1 CYCYVSA
8 LMLAFSWAEGS
19 HLHYSDGRS
28 SRLSLEKTFGR
39 SVKDSQCQHMLKHLH
54 NGARITVQMPP
65 NVEGHWVSTS
75 CEVRPGPEFLTR
87 SYSFYPN
94 NTFQAHQFYYEDN
107 HCTKPTYTLVIRGR
121 LRLRQASW
129 IIRGGT
135 EAEYHLHR
143 VQMVCHTASVAKEFS
158 QRLNQSCRGA
168 VKGPWEPS
176 VIYELWSEEGG
187 YDCSRE
193 LNFAMHEL
201 QLLRVEKQ
209 YLHHNLDHLVE
220 ELFLGDIH
228 TEPSQ
233 RLYYKP
239 SSYQTALQNAKVSPL
254 CHLCF
259 RVYGSLGGRNVWLN
273 YSQILR
279 RHFFVLRDHKLKWLG
294 NSAVG
299 IDLSLKVIYIY
310 IYIYIYI

>member
-1 CYCYVSA
+1 
-8 LMLAFSWAEGS
+8 MLHTKTLWTYLNIFCGPAWCLSET
-19 HLHYSDGRS
+19 S
-28 SRLSLEKTFGR
+28 SVF
-39 SVKDSQCQHMLKHLH
+39 CC
-54 NGARITVQMPP
+54 
-65 NVEGHWVSTS
+65 S

-87 SYSFYPN
+87 SYSFFSN

-143 VQMVCHTASVAKEFS
+143 VQMVCHTATVAKELS
-158 QRLNQSCRGA
+158 QRLNRSCRGA

-176 VIYELWSEEGG
+176 VIHELWSEEGG

-239 SSYQTALQNAKVSPL
+239 SSYQTALQNAKVSP
-254 CHLCF
+254 
-259 RVYGSLGGRNVWLN
+259 
-273 YSQILR
+273 
-279 RHFFVLRDHKLKWLG
+279 
-294 NSAVG
+294 
-299 IDLSLKVIYIY
+299 
-310 IYIYIYI
+310 

>member
-1 CYCYVSA
+1 MAVLRTEIENRDSA
-8 LMLAFSWAEGS
+8 LTCVEDVGFRVQKFFVLWIIEDRDFLQTVLAECSS
-19 HLHYSDGRS
+19 VHLSDGRF
-28 SRLSLEKTFGR
+28 SRASMEKTY
-39 SVKDSQCQHMLKHLH
+39 SQCQHMLKHLH

-87 SYSFYPN
+87 SYRFFSN

-107 HCTKPTYTLVIRGR
+107 HCTRPSYTLVIRGR

-135 EAEYHLHR
+135 EAEYQLHHISI
-143 VQMVCHTASVAKEFS
+143 VCHTDSVAKDMS
-158 QRLNQSCRGA
+158 QRLNRSCRGA
-168 VKGPWEPS
+168 SRGPWEPG
-176 VIYELWSEEGG
+176 VTYELRSEEGT

-209 YLHHNLDHLVE
+209 YMHHNLDHLVD

-228 TEPSQ
+228 TEMAQ

-239 SSYQTALQNAKVSPL
+239 SSYQTALQNAKVRS
-254 CHLCF
+254 HTHTH
-259 RVYGSLGGRNVWLN
+259 GSCTHTAITQNKSTVLN
-273 YSQILR
+273 QWCLKSQKEP
-279 RHFFVLRDHKLKWLG
+279 D
-294 NSAVG
+294 
-299 IDLSLKVIYIY
+299 
-310 IYIYIYI
+310 

>member
-1 CYCYVSA
+1 
-8 LMLAFSWAEGS
+8 M
-19 HLHYSDGRS
+19 
-28 SRLSLEKTFGR
+28 
-39 SVKDSQCQHMLKHLH
+39 
-54 NGARITVQMPP
+54 
-65 NVEGHWVSTS
+65 
-75 CEVRPGPEFLTR
+75 RPGPEFLTR
-87 SYSFYPN
+87 SYSFYSN

-143 VQMVCHTASVAKEFS
+143 VQIVCHTAAVTKELS
-158 QRLNQSCRGA
+158 QRFNRSCRGA
-168 VKGPWEPS
+168 VKGPWEANS
-176 VIYELWSEEGG
+176 IYALWSEEDGF
-187 YDCSRE
+187 DCSKE

-209 YLHHNLDHLVE
+209 HLQHNLDHLVE

-239 SSYQTALQNAKVSPL
+239 SSYQMALQNAKVRLSVAASEL
-254 CHLCF
+254 KK
-259 RVYGSLGGRNVWLN
+259 S
-273 YSQILR
+273 
-279 RHFFVLRDHKLKWLG
+279 VLL
-294 NSAVG
+294 
-299 IDLSLKVIYIY
+299 
-310 IYIYIYI
+310 

>member
-1 CYCYVSA
+1 
-8 LMLAFSWAEGS
+8 M
-19 HLHYSDGRS
+19 
-28 SRLSLEKTFGR
+28 
-39 SVKDSQCQHMLKHLH
+39 
-54 NGARITVQMPP
+54 
-65 NVEGHWVSTS
+65 
-75 CEVRPGPEFLTR
+75 RPGPEFLTR
-87 SYSFYPN
+87 SYSFYSN

-143 VQMVCHTASVAKEFS
+143 VQIVCHTATVAKELS
-158 QRLNQSCRGA
+158 QRFNRSCRGA
-168 VKGPWEPS
+168 VKGPWELHT
-176 VIYELWSEEGG
+176 IYELWSEEGG
-187 YDCSRE
+187 FDCSRE

-201 QLLRVEKQ
+201 QLIRVEKQ

-239 SSYQTALQNAKVSPL
+239 SSYQKALQNAKVCVSELRGINGSCRSYTPMSVSSSPKDSKIICCGCEVISRVIVNVCAVFYGILPTCYGSYGKYLLKVRL
-254 CHLCF
+254 CGKLCF
-259 RVYGSLGGRNVWLN
+259 
-273 YSQILR
+273 
-279 RHFFVLRDHKLKWLG
+279 
-294 NSAVG
+294 
-299 IDLSLKVIYIY
+299 
-310 IYIYIYI
+310 

>member
-1 CYCYVSA
+1 MWCSCETSVFYC
-8 LMLAFSWAEGS
+8 
-19 HLHYSDGRS
+19 
-28 SRLSLEKTFGR
+28 
-39 SVKDSQCQHMLKHLH
+39 
-54 NGARITVQMPP
+54 
-65 NVEGHWVSTS
+65 S

-87 SYSFYPN
+87 SYSFFSN

-143 VQMVCHTASVAKEFS
+143 IQMVCHTATVAKELS
-158 QRLNQSCRGA
+158 QRFNSSCRGA
-168 VKGPWEPS
+168 VKGSWEPNF
-176 VIYELWSEEGG
+176 IYELWSEEGG
-187 YDCSRE
+187 FDCSRE
-193 LNFAMHEL
+193 LNFAMPEL
-201 QLLRVEKQ
+201 QLLRVERQ

-239 SSYQTALQNAKVSPL
+239 SSYQMALQNAKVRPNDRCL
-254 CHLCF
+254 GF
-259 RVYGSLGGRNVWLN
+259 RAGVGNLQPPGRIWCKTVWSGRRGIICPGGVCLSGARSRSLNTT
-273 YSQILR
+273 
-279 RHFFVLRDHKLKWLG
+279 
-294 NSAVG
+294 SA
-299 IDLSLKVIYIY
+299 
-310 IYIYIYI
+310 

>member
-1 CYCYVSA
+1 MCC
-8 LMLAFSWAEGS
+8 
-19 HLHYSDGRS
+19 
-28 SRLSLEKTFGR
+28 
-39 SVKDSQCQHMLKHLH
+39 
-54 NGARITVQMPP
+54 
-65 NVEGHWVSTS
+65 S

-87 SYSFYPN
+87 SYRFFSN

-107 HCTKPTYTLVIRGR
+107 HCTKPTYTLVIRAR

-143 VQMVCHTASVAKEFS
+143 IQMVCHTAAVAKELS
-158 QRLNQSCRGA
+158 QRFNQSCRGA
-168 VKGPWEPS
+168 VKGPWEPN
-176 VIYELWSEEGG
+176 VVYELWSEEGG
-187 YDCSRE
+187 FDCSRE

-239 SSYQTALQNAKVSPL
+239 SSYQMALQNAKV
-254 CHLCF
+254 
-259 RVYGSLGGRNVWLN
+259 GNVN
-273 YSQILR
+273 SSQ
-279 RHFFVLRDHKLKWLG
+279 KKC
-294 NSAVG
+294 
-299 IDLSLKVIYIY
+299 
-310 IYIYIYI
+310 